1 MLGELPIRDG
11 RGTEYMSTNVAKRF
25 FTKLNNLK
33 KYNWVVLPGANEEDE
48 KNARIFPTIVW
59 MHVPSLYAPDFI
71 TKYFKDKTITE
82 NVKAYIVQSEF
93 HKKDIVTN
101 FKVPEEKV
109 VVLNN
114 AFDPIDYEPK
124 PKRHVNLI
132 YVSQQ
137 SRGLDILLEAFSK
150 VNDPNISL
158 VVHGCSCQEC
168 MEGVRVFPDNRV
180 RFVGHTSKQK
190 YRENMQRANLLI
202 YPCRFEETAGIAIME
217 ALSAGIKIVST
228 DLGAL
233 PETTLG
239 FAKLIKGFPRELDK
253 QNKVRKRYVRIFA
266 KEIRRSIKQVRKE
279 KFDPIPQI
287 EAVKQAYS
295 WEAIEKQWQA
305 FNDQM

>member
-11 RGTEYMSTNVAKRF
+11 RGTEYMSSNVAKKF
-25 FTKLNNLK
+25 FSKLDKLK
-33 KYNWVVLPGANEEDE
+33 QYNWVLLPGASEEDE
-48 KNARIFPTIVW
+48 KFARYFPTIVW

-93 HKKDIVTN
+93 HKKDIVEN
-101 FKVPEEKV
+101 FKVPEDKV
-109 VVLNN
+109 FVLNN
-114 AFDPIDYEPK
+114 AFDPIEYVPK
-124 PKRHVNLI
+124 PTRHVNLI

-158 VVHGCSCQEC
+158 TVHGCSCQSC
-168 MEGVRVFPDNRV
+168 MEGVRVIPDNRV

-190 YRENMQRANLLI
+190 YIENMQRANLMI

-217 ALSAGIKIVST
+217 ALSAGIKIVTT

-239 FAKLIKGFPRELDK
+239 FAKLIPGFPRELDK
-253 QNKVRKRYVRIFA
+253 QKKVRKKYVRIFKKEIKRSI
-266 KEIRRSIKQVRKE
+266 KEIRKG
-279 KFDPIPQI
+279 KFDPAEQI
-287 EAVKQAYS
+287 AKVKEVFS
-295 WEAIEKQWQA
+295 WEQIEKQWQH
-305 FNDQM
+305 FNSLM